1 MPPDRS
7 SPLDRR
13 SRLPGL
19 SRPDPKLIAE
29 LRVRIQQISGKDPKS
44 GASPGVV
51 SLGIDEIDA
60 ALPWGG
66 LPRAGLHEID
76 AADTSAAAAGFC
88 AMVLAR
94 LAEKKGVVAW
104 CRRKRGLHGPGL
116 AAFGLDPARLIVVR
130 ARNDTDV
137 FWAMEEGLRNAAL
150 VAMVGEIH
158 KATPTALRRLQLAA
172 ENGGVTALLLR
183 PPRAAM
189 TATPAITRWRVGV
202 TVNTA
207 AVTNDQND
215 TVRPRWRVELQ
226 KCKSGSSGFNAPEH
240 VSGNLGL
247 PTTWHLEWRD
257 EAGGFTVA
265 SELRHRSSEPA
276 ADSAADS
283 AESPSPADISR
294 LAV

>member
-1 MPPDRS
+1 MP
-7 SPLDRR
+7 SPEK
-13 SRLPGL
+13 S
-19 SRPDPKLIAE
+19 SRPDPKLIAD
-29 LRVRIQQISGKDPKS
+29 LRTRIQGLSGRNPRGS
-44 GASPGVV
+44 VSPGVVSPGAV

-94 LAEKKGVVAW
+94 LVKEGGVAAW

-116 AAFGLDPARLIVVR
+116 AVFGLDPARLIVVR

-150 VAMVGEIH
+150 AAMVGEIH

-172 ENGGVTALLLR
+172 EDGGVTALLLR
-183 PPRAAM
+183 PLRAAT
-189 TATPAITRWRVGV
+189 TATPAITRWRVG
-202 TVNTA
+202 A
-207 AVTNDQND
+207 AATDGRNDF
-215 TVRPRWRVELQ
+215 VRPRWRVELQ
-226 KCKSGSSGFNAPEH
+226 KCKSGASGLAAPEH
-240 VSGNLGL
+240 AAGTLGL

-265 SELRHRSSEPA
+265 SELRHRPA
-276 ADSAADS
+276 EGS
-283 AESPSPADISR
+283 AESAEASSSIGISR

>member
-1 MPPDRS
+1 MP
-7 SPLDRR
+7 SPQK
-13 SRLPGL
+13 S
-19 SRPDPKLIAE
+19 SRPDPKLIAD
-29 LRVRIQQISGKDPKS
+29 LRTRIQGLSGRNPRGSVSS
-44 GASPGVV
+44 GVVSPGVV
-51 SLGIDEIDA
+51 FLGLDEIDA

-94 LAEKKGVVAW
+94 LAKEGGVVAW

-150 VAMVGEIH
+150 AAIVGEIH

-172 ENGGVTALLLR
+172 EDGGVTALLLR
-183 PPRAAM
+183 PPRAAT
-189 TATPAITRWRVGV
+189 TATPAITRWRVGAAAN
-202 TVNTA
+202 TTA
-207 AVTNDQND
+207 ARNDQNGP
-215 TVRPRWRVELQ
+215 VRPRWRVELQ
-226 KCKSGSSGFNAPEH
+226 KCKSGASGLTAPEH
-240 VSGNLGL
+240 AAGILGL

-257 EAGGFTVA
+257 EAGGFTVV
-265 SELRHRSSEPA
+265 SELRHRSAE
-276 ADSAADS
+276 S
-283 AESPSPADISR
+283 AEVPFSTGISR
-294 LAV
+294 VAV